1 MKRFSFPRG
10 IAVLFLSL
18 ISWLV
23 IGPVMMIALSD
34 APGRN
39 EYILMHIPYITLFLS
54 LLIFSRLIL
63 GNTLRSMLSGD
74 GSRFRYRFSVEC
86 GIIYMIAT
94 GILTPLFSG
103 GIARNSI
110 DVGEYLFSSIP
121 VLVLTPMQ
129 ATAEEVFFRA
139 LPKGIVY
146 GDKSPKTLIEALP
159 LIAGSGIVF
168 ALFHSANSEVI
179 AAANFILPLLAY
191 FLWGS
196 LAMFIS
202 LATDGFEASTA
213 MHIVNNLF
221 IALVINYS
229 GSSMPTE
236 ALFTA
241 SSAGSVSTIAETI
254 IVFII
259 VYLYSWKTGHC
270 RKGFCIK

>member
-10 IAVLFLSL
+10 VAVLLLSL

-86 GIIYMIAT
+86 GLIYMIAT

-168 ALFHSANSEVI
+168 AL
-179 AAANFILPLLAY
+179 PLLAY

-254 IVFII
+254 IVFVI